1 APPCGWLGAEAGAKA
16 RSTFSLPAWYYI
28 PILSGYRYN
37 KMNQY
42 SRILLISNSTVH
54 GRGYLDHVQEQI
66 KMFLGDARKAL
77 FSPLPYMIGTITR
90 RRRNRAL
97 RRW

>member
-1 APPCGWLGAEAGAKA
+1 
-16 RSTFSLPAWYYI
+16 
-28 PILSGYRYN
+28 
-37 KMNQY
+37 MNQY

-77 FSPLPYMIGTITR
+77 FFPFALYDRDDYAAKASAAAR
-90 RRRNRAL
+90 RRRTGLAA
-97 RRW
+97 RWVDFIETLQWSTGM